1 MGGTCICVATYLFEQ
16 TRRALGLSLRLG
28 FMGDCLSADLGAR
41 FSPVCCTMVS
51 FRLRSSA
58 HSCSLR
64 YLLVFPL
71 GHDLSIRRTWVCS
84 CASFSLCSKIS
95 QCFSCAGYHK
105 ASRLSFRW
113 PAFLD
118 GSRIPATWVS
128 VLLAPLGGQDTGPSF
143 LFSKTG
149 AGVKAIT
156 RAVQSHL
163 ICRRVGKANDP

>member
-1 MGGTCICVATYLFEQ
+1 MHMRCNVSFRANEEGLGTIVEVGIYGRLSIGGFGSSIFP
-16 TRRALGLSLRLG
+16 RLLYHG
-28 FMGDCLSADLGAR
+28 
-41 FSPVCCTMVS
+41 S

-58 HSCSLR
+58 HSYSLR

-118 GSRIPATWVS
+118 GSRIPAIWVS

-143 LFSKTG
+143 FFFKTRG
-149 AGVKAIT
+149 RSQGDYSSCSVTFDLQASWEG
-156 RAVQSHL
+156 
-163 ICRRVGKANDP
+163 